1 MPNPVISI
9 QRVHKSFQIGDKP
22 TFWQRIFGKKDAR
35 RTLEVLKG
43 VDLEV
48 APGEVVALI
57 GSSGSGKSTLLRCI
71 NKLEVIDS
79 GRILVNGH
87 LVGYKEEGGKLSAES
102 AGETARKRQDIA
114 MVFQHFNLF
123 MNKTALENVTAPLRD
138 VKKFSK
144 ADALSKAEP
153 ALALV
158 GLADR
163 MENYPSRL
171 SGGQKQRV
179 AIARAMAMEPS
190 VMLFDEPTSALDPEL
205 VGEVLAV
212 IKKIASTGTT
222 MMIVTHEMQFA
233 REIADRVVVMDG
245 GLIVEQGHPDD
256 VFGSPQ
262 HSKTRALLRRSGLLD
277 TPETEAVSVVAEEWE
292 DEDER

>member
-1 MPNPVISI
+1 M
-9 QRVHKSFQIGDKP
+9 
-22 TFWQRIFGKKDAR
+22 WQRLAGKPDQR

-43 VDLEV
+43 VDLDV
-48 APGEVVALI
+48 APGEVVVLI

-79 GRILVNGH
+79 GRILVDGH
-87 LVGYKEEGGKLSAES
+87 LVGYRERGDTLVAES
-102 AGETARKRQDIA
+102 PRETARKRTEIG

-123 MNKTALENVTAPLRD
+123 MNKTALGNVMAPLRD
-138 VKKFSK
+138 VRRLSK
-144 ADALSKAEP
+144 VAARAKAEP
-153 ALALV
+153 ALRLV

-163 MENYPSRL
+163 MDNYPSRL

-179 AIARAMAMEPS
+179 AIARALAMEPG

-212 IKKIASTGTT
+212 IKQIAASGTT

-245 GLIVEQGHPDD
+245 GRIVEQGAPAE
-256 VFGSPQ
+256 VFGAPK
-262 HSKTRALLRRSGLLD
+262 HSKTRALLRRSGVLD
-277 TPETEAVSVVAEEWE
+277 TPQTEAIQVKPGEIG
-292 DEDER
+292 D

>member
-1 MPNPVISI
+1 M
-9 QRVHKSFQIGDKP
+9 GEKP
-22 TFWQRIFGKKDAR
+22 TLWQRLVGRASTRK
-35 RTLEVLKG
+35 TLEVLKG

-48 APGEVVALI
+48 SPGEVVVLI

-79 GRILVNGH
+79 GEILVNDH
-87 LVGYKEEGGKLSAES
+87 LVGYRRSDGKLVAES
-102 AGETARKRQDIA
+102 AKDTARKRQDIA

-123 MNKTALENVTAPLRD
+123 MNKTALENVIAPLRD
-138 VKKFSK
+138 VKKLSK
-144 ADALSKAEP
+144 ADALNLAVP
-153 ALALV
+153 ALELV

-205 VGEVLAV
+205 VGEVLSV
-212 IKKIASTGTT
+212 IKRIASTGTT

-233 REIADRVVVMDG
+233 QEIADRVIVMDNG
-245 GLIVEQGHPDD
+245 QIVEQGPPSEI
-256 VFGSPQ
+256 FGFPK
-262 HSKTRALLRRSGLLD
+262 HTKTRALLRRSGLLD
-277 TPETEAVSVVAEEWE
+277 TPETEVVGVIPLE
-292 DEDER
+292 DEDGV

>member
-1 MPNPVISI
+1 VLVPNPVISI
-9 QRVHKSFQIGDKP
+9 QEVHKSFLIGDKP
-22 TFWQRIFGKKDAR
+22 TFWQRLFGKKDQR

-43 VDLEV
+43 VDLDV
-48 APGEVVALI
+48 ISGEVVVLI

-71 NKLEVIDS
+71 NKLEVIDA
-79 GRILVNGH
+79 GRILVNDH
-87 LVGYKEEGGKLSAES
+87 LVGYRERDGRLVAES
-102 AGETARKRQDIA
+102 ASATARKRTDIG

-123 MNKTALENVTAPLRD
+123 MNKTALGNVMAPLRD
-138 VKKFSK
+138 VKKMSK
-144 ADALSKAEP
+144 AQAQELAEP
-153 ALALV
+153 ALKMV

-179 AIARAMAMEPS
+179 AIARALAMEPN

-233 REIADRVVVMDG
+233 REIADRIVVMDG
-245 GLIVEQGHPDD
+245 GQIVEQGHPDE
-256 VFGSPQ
+256 VFSNPQ
-262 HSKTRALLRRSGLLD
+262 HSKTRALLRRSGILD
-277 TPETEAVSVVAEEWE
+277 SPETEVVTVLPE
-292 DEDER
+292 DLD